1 MERAELIERLKG
13 YEWDD
18 LECKLAQRGVP
29 ESAYETVSAFSNTEG
44 GQLVFGVQDKA
55 GRLEIVG
62 VIEVDKVQN
71 DFLGVLRSGQKL
83 NRVIAAKGR
92 LVEDDGKTLLVFHI
106 PEARRQDKPVYLNND
121 IRRSFLRRGA
131 ANERCT
137 PAEIERLLRDA
148 GDVPYDGAT
157 TDLDLDRCFDVA
169 SVRWYRRLFG
179 DHNLNHDPEQPD
191 TAFFHDWGLVV
202 EEKGR
207 LAPTRAALLLFGSPA
222 ALRQL
227 LPRPVVD
234 WQWHRGDW
242 SGDFDEQRWADRLVV
257 ESNLVEAWKTLRNR
271 YLQRAEIPFSI
282 DPETLQRADR
292 PPDYAAFREAAVNL
306 LIHQDY
312 AEQTRK
318 AVIHS
323 YDDRTLLWNPGD
335 AFASTE
341 ALLEPGEKE
350 VRNPKIVAAFRR
362 IGLSE
367 QAGTGLRTIFGNQR
381 QLGHVPP
388 VISNDRAGK
397 AFQIT
402 LLKEELLSERRL
414 LFQAKLGVHL
424 NEAESRAFAF
434 ACRESRLRPQDVRA
448 VTGLAGAEV
457 QAVLDRLTAQALIS
471 PLEGTETPVFVP
483 AAHLDGL
490 LDNSVGADDQ
500 SQPRQVTPTTAQ
512 SEQPEDLSTAQPAR
526 QPGRLST
533 AQPAGPA
540 PTSSTQQTEPPVA
553 VSAVQEQII
562 RICDTPRRLGE
573 VMAET
578 GMTNRGHF
586 KKRHLDP
593 LLQSGVLRMTH
604 PERRNHPHQAYVL
617 TEVGVEFKARR
628 MGRAAKDAAPG
639 NRDRQDDQ

>member
-1 MERAELIERLKG
+1 MERAELIERPKG

-18 LECKLAQRGVP
+18 LECKRAQRGIP

-44 GQLVFGVQDKA
+44 GQLVCGVQDKA

-71 DFLGVLRSGQKL
+71 DFLGVLRS
-83 NRVIAAKGR
+83 
-92 LVEDDGKTLLVFHI
+92 
-106 PEARRQDKPVYLNND
+106 
-121 IRRSFLRRGA
+121 
-131 ANERCT
+131 
-137 PAEIERLLRDA
+137 AEIERLLRDA

-157 TDLDLDRCFDVA
+157 TDLDLERCFDGA
-169 SVRWYRRLFG
+169 SVRWYRRLFD

-191 TAFFHDWGLVV
+191 TAFLHDWGLVV
-202 EEKGR
+202 EDNRR
-207 LAPTRAALLLFGSPA
+207 LAPTRAAILLFGSPA

-234 WQWHRGDW
+234 WQWHRADW
-242 SGDFDEQRWADRLVV
+242 SGDFDEQRWTDRLVV

-292 PPDYAAFREAAVNL
+292 PPDYAAFREAAINL

-323 YDDRTLLWNPGD
+323 YADRTLLWNPGD

-388 VISNDRAGK
+388 VTSNDRAGK

-414 LFQAKLGVHL
+414 LFQARLGVHL

-448 VTGLAGAEV
+448 VTGLAGAEA

-490 LDNSVGADDQ
+490 LDNSGGADDQ
-500 SQPRQVTPTTAQ
+500 SQPRQATPTTAQ

-540 PTSSTQQTEPPVA
+540 PTSPTQQTEPPVA

-604 PERRNHPHQAYVL
+604 PERRNHPRQAYVL
-617 TEVGVEFKARR
+617 TEVGVELKARR
-628 MGRAAKDAAPG
+628 MSYVTKDDTPG
-639 NRDRQDDQ
+639 NGDRPDGQ